1 MLKIYRTQ
9 GVGRQHSMLY
19 DTIVRE
25 ERALTLGWI
34 IGYLRPL
41 QRCVLQHLWR
51 PNGPMHARL
60 YDAIRAM

>member
-9 GVGRQHSMLY
+9 YVGQQNSTFY
-19 DTIVRE
+19 TTIVRE

-41 QRCVLQHLWR
+41 QRCILQHLWR

-60 YDAIRAM
+60 YDAIRVM